1 MARPHPP
8 PPPPPPDPVALGC
21 AIRARVGDVGRRLQL
36 AAQADAPG
44 ELARLLDRLQ
54 LDEPAAAAATAAG

>member
-1 MARPHPP
+1 
-8 PPPPPPDPVALGC
+8 
-21 AIRARVGDVGRRLQL
+21 VGDVGRRLQL

-54 LDEPAAAAATAAG
+54 LDEPAAAAAAAAG